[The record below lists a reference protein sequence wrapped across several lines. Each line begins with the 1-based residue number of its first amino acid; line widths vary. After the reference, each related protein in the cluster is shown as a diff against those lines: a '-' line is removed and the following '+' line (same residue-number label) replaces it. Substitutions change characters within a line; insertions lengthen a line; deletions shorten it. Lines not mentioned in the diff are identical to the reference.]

1 MMIFRSKK
9 DKIQKNQP
17 SDNDSVGS
25 NNSAAEPPYLKKV
38 RKLKLN
44 IDFER
49 MVNLP
54 PLVDENEWLA
64 THGGLKI
71 ILMCFII
78 DNHSVVGLFH
88 STNNLVE
95 VMTEICTSET
105 CPSMNGPSGI
115 FKGTFIQ
122 IINRNC

>member
-1 MMIFRSKK
+1 MHCIEHIKRIILRYLSGLWVIPSLKVELIVLRFFSFVTKAHYATGVLFYKRETKMMIFRSKK
-9 DKIQKNQP
+9 DKASKNQP

-25 NNSAAEPPYLKKV
+25 NNSTAEPPYLKKV

-64 THGGLKI
+64 THGG
-71 ILMCFII
+71 
-78 DNHSVVGLFH
+78 
-88 STNNLVE
+88 
-95 VMTEICTSET
+95 
-105 CPSMNGPSGI
+105 
-115 FKGTFIQ
+115 
-122 IINRNC
+122 